1 MILISKPLSGTE
13 PVAITMATPFEL
25 NGRNEKKKAE
35 MPRYQRVSFGTG
47 HLLFALSIALWF
59 NYSVTFF
66 TKVLEISPSGVGTI
80 VLVGQVVGAVSAP
93 IVGIWSDHTPSI
105 RGWGRRK
112 PFQLLGTL
120 LGAVAQFFLWFKC
133 IHCYNAPT
141 SAQVLYYSLWAA
153 LFQFCWACAQISQLA
168 LIPELTS
175 DRNVKVELGSIR
187 SQMECKPMHTYI
199 HVIIAKV

>member
-1 MILISKPLSGTE
+1 
-13 PVAITMATPFEL
+13 
-25 NGRNEKKKAE
+25 

-105 RGWGRRK
+105 RGWGRRNH
-112 PFQLLGTL
+112 FSSLEHCWELWLSSFSGSSVFIATTL
-120 LGAVAQFFLWFKC
+120 RPVLRSSTTVYGPLSSSFAGPVLRFLSWHLYGA
-133 IHCYNAPT
+133 
-141 SAQVLYYSLWAA
+141 
-153 LFQFCWACAQISQLA
+153 
-168 LIPELTS
+168 
-175 DRNVKVELGSIR
+175 D
-187 SQMECKPMHTYI
+187 
-199 HVIIAKV
+199 